1 MKIAKSVNRL
11 GTEAVYNIFA
21 KTKKL
26 IKEGKEV
33 IDLSLGQSDFKSPQH
48 AVDAAIKALK
58 DGHHGYTLPN
68 GIIECREAVS
78 KKIKSLYKANIDPE
92 RIIIMPG
99 GKPTMN
105 YAISFFGESG
115 AEIIYPDPGF
125 PIYESMI
132 NFTGAKAIPYD
143 MTKNKDF
150 SINPD
155 TILSLINEKTRL
167 LILNNPHNPTG
178 GFTEKHVIDKL
189 ANGLKKFPDL
199 AILSDEVYDRLI
211 FDAKEIPTLLNYPDL
226 YDRLIVLN
234 GWSKTYAMTG
244 WRLGWSVWP
253 EKLIEHVFKFCVNS
267 HSCVNTP
274 AQYGAIAALNGP
286 ENHLNDMM
294 KEFNSRRKLIVDGL
308 RTLKGIECSMPGGS
322 FFVFPN
328 VSKTGMDGENF
339 TKKCLQEAG
348 VAMIPGIAFGKL
360 ATDNVRLN
368 FATSRENISRAIE
381 KIDKILK

>member
-26 IKEGKEV
+26 INEGKEIV
-33 IDLSLGQSDFKSPQH
+33 DLSLGQSDFKSPQH

-68 GIIECREAVS
+68 GIIECRKAVS
-78 KKIKSLYKANIDPE
+78 SKIKSLYKASIDPE

-99 GKPTMN
+99 GKPTMH
-105 YAISFFGESG
+105 YAISFFGEPG
-115 AEIIYPDPGF
+115 AEILYPDPGF

-132 NFTGAKAIPYD
+132 NFTGAKAVPYN
-143 MTKNKDF
+143 MLENKDF

-155 TILSLINEKTRL
+155 KILSLINEKTRL

-178 GFTEKHVIDKL
+178 SFTQKYVIDKL
-189 ANGLKKFPDL
+189 AHGLKKFSNL

-211 FDAKEIPTLLNYPDL
+211 FDKKEIPTLLNYPDL
-226 YDRLIVLN
+226 YERLIVLN

-253 EKLIEHVFKFCVNS
+253 ENLIEHVFKFCVNS

-286 ENHLNDMM
+286 EDHLKIMM
-294 KEFNSRRKLIVDGL
+294 EEFNIRRKLIVEGL
-308 RTLKGIECSMPGGS
+308 RTLKGVNCNMPGGS
-322 FFVFPN
+322 FFAFPN
-328 VSKTGMDGENF
+328 VKGTGMNGEDF
-339 TKKCLQEAG
+339 TKRCLNEAG
-348 VAMIPGIAFGKL
+348 VAVIPGTAFGKF

-368 FATSRENISRAIE
+368 FATSRENISKAIE

>member
-26 IKEGKEV
+26 INEGKEIV
-33 IDLSLGQSDFKSPQH
+33 DLSLGQSDFKSPQH

-68 GIIECREAVS
+68 GIIECRKAVS
-78 KKIKSLYKANIDPE
+78 SKIKSLYKASIDPE

-99 GKPTMN
+99 GKPTMH
-105 YAISFFGESG
+105 YAISFFGEPG
-115 AEIIYPDPGF
+115 AEILYPDPGF

-132 NFTGAKAIPYD
+132 NFTGAKAVPYN
-143 MTKNKDF
+143 MLENKDF

-155 TILSLINEKTRL
+155 KILSLINEKTRL

-178 GFTEKHVIDKL
+178 SFTQKYVIDKL
-189 ANGLKKFPDL
+189 AHGLKKFSNL

-211 FDAKEIPTLLNYPDL
+211 FDKKEIPTLLNYPDL
-226 YDRLIVLN
+226 YERLIVLN

-253 EKLIEHVFKFCVNS
+253 ENLIEHVFKFCVNS

-286 ENHLNDMM
+286 EDHLKIMM
-294 KEFNSRRKLIVDGL
+294 EEFNIRRKLIVEGL
-308 RTLKGIECSMPGGS
+308 RTLKGVNCNMPGGS
-322 FFVFPN
+322 FFAFPN
-328 VSKTGMDGENF
+328 VKQTGMNGEDF
-339 TKKCLQEAG
+339 TKRCLNEAG
-348 VAMIPGIAFGKL
+348 VAVIPGTAFGKF

-368 FATSRENISRAIE
+368 FATSRENISKAIE

>member
-26 IKEGKEV
+26 QKQGKKI
-33 IDLSLGQSDFKSPQH
+33 IDLSLGQSDFKSPKH
-48 AVDAAIKALK
+48 VVDATIQALK

-78 KKIKSLYKANIDPE
+78 RKIKSLYDANINSKN
-92 RIIIMPG
+92 IVIMPG
-99 GKPTMN
+99 GKPTMH
-105 YAISFFGESG
+105 YAISFFGEIG

-132 NFTGAKAIPYD
+132 NYTGAKAISYNL
-143 MTKNKDF
+143 TEKKDF
-150 SINPD
+150 SIEVD
-155 TILSLINEKTRL
+155 KILSLINKKTRL

-178 GFTEKHVIDKL
+178 SFTDKTIIDKL
-189 ANGLKKFPDL
+189 AVGLKKFPHVT
-199 AILSDEVYDRLI
+199 ILSDEIYDRLI
-211 FDAKEIPTLLNYPDL
+211 FDQKKIPTMLNYPDL

-244 WRLGWSVWP
+244 WRLGWGVWP
-253 EKLIEHVFKFCVNS
+253 ENLTEHVFKFCVNN
-267 HSCVNTP
+267 HSCVNTA
-274 AQYGAIAALNGP
+274 AQYGAIAALDGP
-286 ENHLNDMM
+286 ENELNDMIE
-294 KEFNSRRKLIVDGL
+294 EFKLRRKLIVDGL
-308 RTLKGIECSMPGGS
+308 RSLKGVECSFPGGT

-328 VSKTGMDGENF
+328 VKATGMNGEEF
-339 TKKCLQEAG
+339 TEKCLKEAG
-348 VAMIPGIAFGKL
+348 VAMIPGTAFGKF
-360 ATDNVRLN
+360 ATDNVRFN
-368 FATSRENISRAIE
+368 FATSRENIGKAIE

>member
-26 IKEGKEV
+26 TKEGKEI
-33 IDLSLGQSDFKSPQH
+33 IDLSLGQSDFKSPKH

-78 KKIKSLYKANIDPE
+78 RKIKSLYKANIDPE

-99 GKPTMN
+99 GKPTMY
-105 YAISFFGESG
+105 YAISFFGEVG

-143 MTKNKDF
+143 MTENKDF
-150 SINPD
+150 SINPAK
-155 TILSLINEKTRL
+155 ILSLINKKTSL

-178 GFTEKHVIDKL
+178 GFTEKSVIDKL
-189 ANGLKKFPDL
+189 VEGLKNFPNL

-211 FDAKEIPTLLNYPDL
+211 FDKKKIPTLLNYPDL
-226 YDRLIVLN
+226 YNRLIILN

-253 EKLIEHVFKFCVNS
+253 EKLIEHVFKFCVNN

-274 AQYGAIAALNGP
+274 AQYGAIAALEGP
-286 ENHLNDMM
+286 EDHLNNMM
-294 KEFNSRRKLIVDGL
+294 KEFNVRRKLIVDGL
-308 RTLKGIECSMPGGS
+308 KTLKGIECSMPGGS

-328 VSKTGMDGENF
+328 VSKTGMNGENF

-348 VAMIPGIAFGKL
+348 VAMIPGIAFGKF

>member
-1 MKIAKSVNRL
+1 MKIAKSVDRL

-26 IKEGKEV
+26 IKEGKEIV
-33 IDLSLGQSDFKSPQH
+33 DLSLGQSDFKSPKH
-48 AVDAAIKALK
+48 AVNAAIQALK

-78 KKIKSLYKANIDPE
+78 RKIKNLYKANVEPE
-92 RIIIMPG
+92 RIVIMPG
-99 GKPTMN
+99 GKPTMH
-105 YAISFFGESG
+105 YAISFFGEPG

-132 NFTGAKAIPYD
+132 NFTGAKAVSYNMIE
-143 MTKNKDF
+143 NKDF

-155 TILSLINEKTRL
+155 KILSLINEKTRL

-178 GFTEKHVIDKL
+178 SFTKKKGIDKL
-189 ANGLKKFPDL
+189 AFGLKKFPNVV
-199 AILSDEVYDRLI
+199 ILSDEVYDRLI
-211 FDAKEIPTLLNYPDL
+211 FDNEEIPTLLNYPNL
-226 YDRLIVLN
+226 YNRLIILN

-274 AQYGAIAALNGP
+274 AQYGAIAALDGP
-286 ENHLNDMM
+286 EDHLKDMM
-294 KEFNSRRKLIVDGL
+294 KEFTIRRKLIVDGL
-308 RTLKGIECSMPGGS
+308 KSLKGIECNLTGGS
-322 FFVFPN
+322 FFTFPN
-328 VSKTGMDGENF
+328 IEKTGMNGEEF
-339 TKKCLQEAG
+339 TEKCLKEAG
-348 VAMIPGIAFGKL
+348 VAVIPGIAFGKNAL
-360 ATDNVRLN
+360 NNVRIN
-368 FATSRENISRAIE
+368 FATSKENISKAIE

>member
-26 IKEGKEV
+26 AKQGKKI

-48 AVDAAIKALK
+48 VVNATIQALK

-78 KKIKSLYKANIDPE
+78 RKIKSLYNAKISAE
-92 RIIIMPG
+92 RIVIMPG
-99 GKPTMN
+99 GKPTMH
-105 YAISFFGESG
+105 YAISFFGEPG

-132 NFTGAKAIPYD
+132 NYTGATAVSYNLTEK
-143 MTKNKDF
+143 KDL
-150 SINPD
+150 SID
-155 TILSLINEKTRL
+155 SDKVLSLINEKTRL
-167 LILNNPHNPTG
+167 IILNNPHNPTG
-178 GFTEKHVIDKL
+178 SFTEKKVIDKL
-189 ANGLKKFPDL
+189 VEELMNFPDV
-199 AILSDEVYDRLI
+199 AILSDEIYDRLI
-211 FDAKEIPTLLNYPDL
+211 FDKKEIPTMLNYPKL

-244 WRLGWSVWP
+244 WRLGWGIWP
-253 EKLIEHVFKFCVNS
+253 EQLIEHVFKFCVNN
-267 HSCVNTP
+267 HSCVNTA
-274 AQYGAIAALNGP
+274 AQYGAIAALDGS
-286 ENHLNDMM
+286 EDHLNDMM
-294 KEFNSRRKLIVDGL
+294 NEFTIRRKLIVDGL
-308 RTLKGIECSMPGGS
+308 RSLKGVECSLPGGS

-328 VSKTGMDGENF
+328 VKETGMNGEEF
-339 TKKCLQEAG
+339 TEKCLQDAG
-348 VAMIPGIAFGKL
+348 VAVIPGTAFGKF
-360 ATDNVRLN
+360 ATGNVRFN
-368 FATSRENISRAIE
+368 FATSRENINKAIE

>member
-178 GFTEKHVIDKL
+178 GFAEKHVIDKL

-211 FDAKEIPTLLNYPDL
+211 FDEKEIPTLLNYPDL

-294 KEFNSRRKLIVDGL
+294 KEFNLRRKLIVDGL
-308 RTLKGIECSMPGGS
+308 RTLKGIECSIPGGS
-322 FFVFPN
+322 FFIFPN

-348 VAMIPGIAFGKL
+348 VAMIPGIAFGKF

>member
-21 KTKKL
+21 ETKRL
-26 IKEGKEV
+26 TKEGKQI
-33 IDLSLGQSDFKSPQH
+33 IDLSLGQSDFKSPKH
-48 AVDAAIKALK
+48 AVDAAIQALK

-78 KKIKSLYKANIDPE
+78 RKIKSLYKAEINPE

-99 GKPTMN
+99 GKPTMH
-105 YAISFFGESG
+105 YAISFFGEPG
-115 AEIIYPDPGF
+115 AEIIFPDPGF

-132 NFTGAKAIPYD
+132 NFTGATPVPYN
-143 MTKNKDF
+143 MIENKDF

-155 TILSLINEKTRL
+155 NILSLINEKTRL

-178 GFTEKHVIDKL
+178 GFTEKKKIDAL
-189 ANGLKKFPDL
+189 VEGLKKFPNVV
-199 AILSDEVYDRLI
+199 ILSDEVYDRLI
-211 FDAKEIPTLLNYPDL
+211 FSNKEIPTLLNYPDL
-226 YDRLIVLN
+226 YERLIVLN

-244 WRLGWSVWP
+244 WRLGWGVWP

-267 HSCVNTP
+267 HSCVNAP
-274 AQYGAIAALNGP
+274 AQYGAIAALDGS
-286 ENHLNDMM
+286 ENHLKDML
-294 KEFNSRRKLIVDGL
+294 KEFDIRRKLIVDGL
-308 RTLKGIECSMPGGS
+308 KSLKGVECSLPGGS

-328 VSKTGMDGENF
+328 IKETGMNGEEF
-339 TKKCLQEAG
+339 TEKCLKEAG
-348 VAMIPGIAFGKL
+348 VAMIPGTAFGKF

-368 FATSRENISRAIE
+368 FATSRENISKAIQ